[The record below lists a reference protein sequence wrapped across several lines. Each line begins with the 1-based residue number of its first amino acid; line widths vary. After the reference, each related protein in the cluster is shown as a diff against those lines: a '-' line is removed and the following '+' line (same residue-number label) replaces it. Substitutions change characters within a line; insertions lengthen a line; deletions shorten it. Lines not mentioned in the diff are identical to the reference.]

1 MKQQKP
7 DLITKIKLP
16 YLNKG
21 IALLSFCMMA
31 AAGLF
36 YSCKNDIETINALS
50 NELNLPNQSGKNFE
64 VQYTDS
70 GRLQVIFKAPLVERY
85 LNDKDKGPYYEFRKG
100 IEIQFFDKKETLES
114 IVTARYGIY
123 YEDKNLGIARDSVVC
138 RNIKTGEQL
147 NTEELYWNRENET
160 IYSNVFTKITN
171 EDGVYFGE
179 KGFEADQNFDNYK
192 LIGSSGTVRVRDEE
206 IQ

>member
-1 MKQQKP
+1 MKPQKP
-7 DLITKIKLP
+7 DLITRKKKL

-21 IALLSFCMMA
+21 VALLSFCMMVA
-31 AAGLF
+31 TGLF
-36 YSCKNDIETINALS
+36 HSCKNDIETINALS

-85 LNDKDKGPYYEFRKG
+85 LNDKDKGPFYEFGEG
-100 IEIQFFDKKETLES
+100 IEIQFFNKNETLES

-138 RNIKTGEQL
+138 RNLKTGEQL
-147 NTEELYWNRENET
+147 NTEELYWDRENET

-171 EDGVYFGE
+171 IDGVYYGE

-206 IQ
+206 TQ

>member
-1 MKQQKP
+1 MKQHKP
-7 DLITKIKLP
+7 DLIIRIKSS
-16 YLNKG
+16 YVRKG
-21 IALLSFCMMA
+21 SLLLCFCMIA
-31 AAGLF
+31 VGLF

-70 GRLQVIFKAPLVERY
+70 GKLQVIFKAPLVERY
-85 LNDKDKGPYYEFRKG
+85 INKGDEGSYYEFSQG
-100 IEIQFFDKKETLES
+100 IEIQFFDKTETLES
-114 IVTARYGIY
+114 IVTARHGLY
-123 YEDKNLGIARDSVVC
+123 YEDKNLGIASDSVVG
-138 RNIKTGEQL
+138 RNITTGEQL
-147 NTEELYWNRENET
+147 NTEELFWDRENQK

-179 KGFEADQNFDNYK
+179 EGFQSDQNFDNYK

-206 IQ
+206 IP